1 MIMHCFSYHLHH
13 HHHHKLL
20 QKSITAHRLLKRYE
34 ANFLFHYLR
43 LTCWNNINVC
53 ITMSFLQKVWNNSG
67 KFGICCF
74 YLYASFQMWY
84 YSDDDDGED
93 AGYLRLRNSGGGS
106 KCLGGGAPPTCGT
119 GAQTSPPSSVYRKAL
134 TDISEGLCRDLTKS
148 AHSYGTMPRLQ
159 SNGCTSSS
167 SFADDLTH
175 KILKL
180 SPDQIAT
187 QITLGDFPV
196 FKAISPDELTSCGW
210 TKKDKH
216 KVSPNVVMLTKRFN
230 HLSFWVVHETLNAG
244 GVKSR
249 AEVMAHF
256 IKVARRLG
264 YLHNYHSQF
273 AVISSLQSAPI
284 YRLRKTW
291 AALSRKDRNHFDR
304 MAELFSEK
312 NNWEKLRSHVDSLK
326 LPMIPYLGLFL
337 TDIVYIDMA
346 HPHFGGLESEQ
357 RQLKMNN
364 LLRVLADYQQS
375 DYSRLPR
382 LPRVQQYLSSIKYIE
397 ELQKFVE
404 EDHYK
409 LSVCLEPNTPL
420 GSHNT
425 SKDSLADCGT
435 APSTPSAI
443 TVSFPHSLHIC
454 FSSVGRG
461 NCSHFP
467 HLWQ

>member
-1 MIMHCFSYHLHH
+1 
-13 HHHHKLL
+13 
-20 QKSITAHRLLKRYE
+20 
-34 ANFLFHYLR
+34 
-43 LTCWNNINVC
+43 
-53 ITMSFLQKVWNNSG
+53 
-67 KFGICCF
+67 
-74 YLYASFQMWY
+74 MWC
-84 YSDDDDGED
+84 YSDDDEAED
-93 AGYLRLRNSGGGS
+93 SGYLRLHNASVNRNKCLTNTGGS
-106 KCLGGGAPPTCGT
+106 SSNAGGSAIADT
-119 GAQTSPPSSVYRKAL
+119 PSSSYRKTL

-148 AHSYGTMPRLQ
+148 AHSYGTMPRIQ
-159 SNGCTSSS
+159 GCQSSS
-167 SFADDLTH
+167 SRACAATSDDLTN
-175 KILKL
+175 KLLRL

-196 FKAISPDELTSCGW
+196 FKAISPEELTTCGW

-216 KVSPNVVMLTKRFN
+216 KLAPNVVLLTKRFN

-249 AEVMAHF
+249 AEVMTHF

-312 NNWEKLRSHVDSLK
+312 NNWEKLRAHVNTLK

-375 DYSRLPR
+375 DYTRLPR

-404 EDHYK
+404 DDHYK

-420 GSHNT
+420 GSHST
-425 SKDSLADCGT
+425 SKDSLAAECSAPAATTTTSGCGGLGSPVRCHT
-435 APSTPSAI
+435 LGPTRA
-443 TVSFPHSLHIC
+443 PHSCPQYQGAPHCKFVPGHRKARSLGTKFRSMSLPRNLHRSEANNPQPQAASI
-454 FSSVGRG
+454 VDRLG
-461 NCSHFP
+461 
-467 HLWQ
+467 